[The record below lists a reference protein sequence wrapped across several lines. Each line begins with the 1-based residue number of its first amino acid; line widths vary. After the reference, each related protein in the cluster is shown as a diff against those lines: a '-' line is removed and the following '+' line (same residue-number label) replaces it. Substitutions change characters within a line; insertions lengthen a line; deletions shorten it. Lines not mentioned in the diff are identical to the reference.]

1 MFILKYSM
9 KYISIKKL
17 IYLILFSLP
26 LFYPAIKTYSF
37 PLDLKNC
44 ENTLY
49 LLQHPHH
56 VLPCAGKILPSHTSQ
71 LSYLGEEKTDLYTQ
85 YKYSFVSLIWPKI
98 FQTGIPDIITPNAW
112 KHEVDIFIPKENSN
126 VDTAALYITGGY
138 IHSKITRNNAP
149 DKIIS
154 QLIQRNIVVILKDDP
169 NQYLTIDDKQL
180 KEDEIIAF
188 TWNRFIHNPKLAY
201 YPLHI
206 PMAIAAQQAM
216 TLAQNILLEHHI
228 SIKHFVIIGAL
239 KRGWATWMTAL
250 LDHRVIAMIPIVV
263 DVLNLEKQMPYIYK
277 VYAQHWPIAL
287 KDYYQQHIPEYA
299 DPKSPFSTNY
309 LKLLQIEDPFT
320 YFSDTAY
327 QKKLAEISKY
337 IINASGDDFF
347 PPDSS
352 QYYYQALSG
361 KKLLFY
367 LPNSPH
373 YVEYSPSISQLAS
386 TLSAF
391 YKRIIS
397 HQTLPIITWNR
408 KTTGELKIHYS
419 EKPEKIIVWSANNP
433 LTRDFRY
440 SCAIHYQPTDI
451 IVNKQESKLIIPNV
465 KQGWRASYVEL
476 DFPDG
481 LRASTPI
488 FISPDAY
495 PKKNQIMPP
504 QGMCLLI
511 TPEHENIAE

>member
-1 MFILKYSM
+1 M
-9 KYISIKKL
+9 KISAKKPIWL
-17 IYLILFSLP
+17 ICSFLLL
-26 LFYPAIKTYSF
+26 YPAIKTYSF

-44 ENTLY
+44 ENSNY
-49 LLQHPHH
+49 LLQHPHQVLLCAAK
-56 VLPCAGKILPSHTSQ
+56 VLPTLSSQ
-71 LSYLGEEKTDLYTQ
+71 LSYLGEEKTTQYTQ
-85 YKYSFVSLIWPKI
+85 YKYSFASIIWPKI
-98 FQTGIPDIITPNAW
+98 FQTNTPDVIKPNVW
-112 KHEVDIFIPKENSN
+112 KHEIDIFVPKENPK

-138 IHSKITRNNAP
+138 SNSKIIRDNSP

-154 QLIQRNIVVILKDDP
+154 QLIQHNIVIVLKDNP
-169 NQYLTIDDKQL
+169 NQYLTINNKPL

-188 TWNRFIHNPKLAY
+188 TWNRFIHNPKLSY

-216 TLAQNILLEHHI
+216 TLAQNILQQHHI
-228 SIKHFVIIGAL
+228 CINHFVVIGAS

-263 DVLNLEKQMPYIYK
+263 DVLNLKKQIPHIYN

-287 KDYYQQHIPEYA
+287 NDYNVQHIPEYA
-299 DPKSPFSTNY
+299 NPNNIFYSNY
-309 LKLLQIEDPFT
+309 LKLLQLEDPFS
-320 YFSDTAY
+320 YFTVAPY
-327 QKKLAEISKY
+327 QKKLAEMSKY
-337 IINASGDDFF
+337 IVNASGDDFF

-352 QYYYQALSG
+352 QYYYAALSE

-367 LPNSPH
+367 LPNSGH
-373 YVEYSPSISQLAS
+373 YIEYSPSVSQLAS

-397 HQTLPIITWNR
+397 HQALPVITWNR
-408 KTTGELKIHYS
+408 TEDGLKIDYS
-419 EKPEKIIVWSANNP
+419 EKPSKIILWSAENP
-433 LTRDFRY
+433 ITRDFRY

-451 IVNKQESKLIIPNV
+451 MVNGRVSKLKIQTS
-465 KQGWRASYVEL
+465 KQGWSASYVEL

-481 LRASTPI
+481 LRVSTPI
-488 FISPDAY
+488 FISPNTY

-511 TPEHENIAE
+511 NPEHKNVTK